1 MPPSIEESIGVPLEP
16 RISNNKHYEP
26 LKKFQ
31 KDDQHHV
38 EDLRTTPNSKAQVLV
53 LIPSLTYVVY
63 MNRALKNILLTL
75 IFDWTMPLFS
85 PFNFLLL
92 ITLFPTLIVAV
103 VALEFALHIGF
114 KFGLDSVIQRIGDKW
129 GEGLSP
135 VNWWDPRI
143 FTSEVDEIVKDGIK
157 SLDAPLPL
165 LLPEEELDDSIFEGA
180 MEHRGFNLDMA
191 ELLLFMSS
199 IIYERNNELVKDA
212 HKVLNKLSKGKKPRD
227 NSEEDQLINSVTT
240 LLKQSETRIHEQAR
254 RWGIK
259 FTSLSELNSL
269 GGPFSG
275 MFWSEEHDFIVVVFK
290 GTNPSNFEDFV
301 IDLMFQRVDARSFV
315 FGEVHEG
322 FYTALF
328 PQEGTAARASR
339 ASPYI
344 TMIRA
349 IRAKAADI
357 RAVHPSDRPINVWIT
372 GHSLG
377 AALASL
383 FYARLLKSTNDL
395 GPNCILRDGYMFGSP
410 SVGDAD
416 FAAEFASYANTPYDR
431 QSTLW
436 RIIDDKDIIT
446 KIPPGWNDPTIRR
459 LVNRNSILN
468 YAHIGEGI
476 RFFQSGAEPAPTK
489 NLFSSGKTPVIIDLG
504 PENNNN
510 FGKGEGKKYMLR
522 KDVFHG
528 REKFEQLTGSPLV
541 MIENLLPTFFRDHL
555 PARYFSVLQ
564 KARRYFD
571 DDIVVEE
578 DNNLVK
584 IPSKKN

>member
-1 MPPSIEESIGVPLEP
+1 MPPSVEQSSVPLEP
-16 RISNNKHYEP
+16 RIRNMKDDNEM
-26 LKKFQ
+26 LKSFH

-38 EDLRTTPNSKAQVLV
+38 EDLQTTPINKAQVLV

-63 MNRALKNILLTL
+63 MNRALKNILFTL
-75 IFDWTMPLFS
+75 IFDWTMPIFS
-85 PFNFLLL
+85 PFNFILL
-92 ITLFPTLIVAV
+92 ITLFPTLIISLIS
-103 VALEFALHIGF
+103 LEFALHIGF
-114 KFGLDSVIQRIGDKW
+114 KFGLGAVIQRIGDKW

-157 SLDAPLPL
+157 SLDAPLPQP
-165 LLPEEELDDSIFEGA
+165 LPEQELDDTIFDGA
-180 MEHRGFNLDMA
+180 MEHRGFNLDLA

-199 IIYERNNELVKDA
+199 IIYERNNELVRKA
-212 HKVLNKLSKGKKPRD
+212 HEALHDLSKGGIIS
-227 NSEEDQLINSVTT
+227 NSPEEERLINSVTS
-240 LLKQSETRIHEQAR
+240 LLKKSEARIHEQAR
-254 RWGIK
+254 KWGMK
-259 FTSLSELNSL
+259 FISLSELNSL
-269 GGPFSG
+269 GGPYSG
-275 MFWSEEHDFIVVVFK
+275 MFWSEEHNFIVIVFK

-322 FYTALF
+322 FYTSLF
-328 PQEGTAARASR
+328 PQEGAAARASR

-357 RAVHPSDRPINVWIT
+357 KAVRPSKQPINVWIT

-446 KIPPGWNDPTIRR
+446 RMPPGWNDPTIRR

-468 YAHIGEGI
+468 YAHVGEGI
-476 RFFQSGAEPAPTK
+476 QFFQNGAKPTPTK
-489 NLFSSGKTPVIIDLG
+489 NLFSSGKTPVIIDLAS
-504 PENNNN
+504 ENKNN
-510 FGKGEGKKYMLR
+510 FGHEKGKKYTLR
-522 KDVFHG
+522 KDVFHD
-528 REKFEQLTGSPLV
+528 REEYKQLTGSPLIF
-541 MIENLLPTFFRDHL
+541 IEKLLPTFFRDHL

-564 KARRYFD
+564 KARKYFD
-571 DDIVVEE
+571 DDVTVVEE
-578 DNNLVK
+578 FEE
-584 IPSKKN
+584 I